1 MSKTKFGLTIYADT
15 LAGAEALVEEQIASF
30 LGMSSDDIH
39 DSIDVEFVVTT
50 PDPEVKDRPSG
61 AFEVTV
67 YASLKRNA
75 VVNFGIHS
83 K

>member
-15 LAGAEALVEEQIASF
+15 LAGAEALVGEQIASF
-30 LGMSSDDIH
+30 LGMNSDNVH
-39 DSIDVEFVVTT
+39 DSIDVEYVVTT

-67 YASLKRNA
+67 YASLKRSA
-75 VVNFGIHS
+75 VVNFGNQT